1 MSIASAR
8 AGAATP
14 ARIVVAAPGR
24 HIEVALPGQAPVA
37 ELLPDLL
44 RHAGEGLA
52 DQGQAH
58 GGWVLRRPDG
68 TALSVGE
75 SLARQGVRD
84 GDVLHLV
91 PALQRWPE
99 LEYDDVVD
107 EIAANARRY
116 GRGWDGGATRATG
129 LGLSGGALLL
139 GLVAL
144 ARSAGSSGLVALGV
158 AAALLI
164 AAVLATRAYGDA
176 LCGGALGAAALPY
189 AAVGGALL
197 LRVRQPTL
205 GAPHL
210 LVASA
215 ALVLAS
221 VVALVGVGGRPRVFV
236 AGTIAGL
243 AGATGALSCLWLTA
257 AGSAAI
263 VLALL
268 LTGVAAWPLVAIRLG
283 RLPVPAP
290 APRAG
295 PEPRPEHA
303 RLYAAVVRTDEILTG
318 MLLGTAIAAAGS
330 SLVLVRS
337 GGVTGELLVGVAA
350 AGLALRGR
358 LFPTVRQRLPLLLSG
373 ALGLLILLA
382 GMVTGQ
388 RLAGPV
394 LACGLAAL
402 ALVLV
407 AVGRTYE
414 RRAPGPYLGRA
425 ADVIDAAC
433 VVSVIP
439 LACGVLG
446 LFGAIRS
453 LIG

>member
-1 MSIASAR
+1 MSSPQAGGLALAR
-8 AGAATP
+8 
-14 ARIVVAAPGR
+14 VVIAAPGR
-24 HIEVALPGQAPVA
+24 RIEVALPGQAPVA

-58 GGWVLRRPDG
+58 GGWVLRRSDG
-68 TALSVGE
+68 ASLSVGE
-75 SLARQGVRD
+75 NLARQGVRD

-107 EIAANARRY
+107 EIAADARRY
-116 GRGWDGGATRATG
+116 GRGWDGRATRVSG
-129 LGLSGGALLL
+129 LGLAGGALLL

-144 ARSAGSSGLVALGV
+144 VRSAGSSGLVALGV
-158 AAALLI
+158 AVALLV
-164 AAVLATRAYGDA
+164 AAVLASRAYGDA

-189 AAVGGALL
+189 TAVGGALL
-197 LRVRQPTL
+197 LRVRQPEL

-221 VVALVGVGGRPRVFV
+221 VLALVGIGGRPRVFV
-236 AGTIAGL
+236 AGTVAGL
-243 AGATGALSCLWLTA
+243 AGAVGAFARLWLSA
-257 AGSAAI
+257 GGSAAI

-268 LTGVAAWPLVAIRLG
+268 VTGVAAWPLVAIRLG

-290 APRAG
+290 APPAAS
-295 PEPRPEHA
+295 EPRPEHA

-318 MLLGTAIAAAGS
+318 MLLGTAVAVAGS

-337 GGVTGELLVGVAA
+337 GGVTGKLLVAVAA

-373 ALGLLILLA
+373 ALGYLILLA
-382 GMVTGQ
+382 DLVAGGW
-388 RLAGPV
+388 LAGPV
-394 LACGLAAL
+394 LAGGLAVL

-407 AVGRTYE
+407 AVGRAYE

-425 ADVIDAAC
+425 ADLVDAAC
-433 VVSVIP
+433 VVVVVP

-446 LFGAIRS
+446 LFGAVRG

>member
-1 MSIASAR
+1 MSGQGR
-8 AGAATP
+8 AGGATL
-14 ARIVVAAPGR
+14 ARIVVAAPDR
-24 HIEVALPGQAPVA
+24 RIEVALPGQAPVA

-58 GGWVLRRPDG
+58 GGWVLRRSDG
-68 TALSVGE
+68 AALSVGE

-99 LEYDDVVD
+99 LEYDDIVD

-116 GRGWDGGATRATG
+116 GRSWDGGATRTTG
-129 LGLSGGALLL
+129 LGLASGALLL

-144 ARSAGSSGLVALGV
+144 VRAAGSAGLVALGIAV
-158 AAALLI
+158 ALLI
-164 AAVLATRAYGDA
+164 AAVLASRAYGDA
-176 LCGGALGAAALPY
+176 LCGGALSAAALPY
-189 AAVGGALL
+189 AAAGGALL
-197 LRVRQPTL
+197 LRVDQPTL

-221 VVALVGVGGRPRVFV
+221 VLALVGVGGRPRVFV
-236 AGTIAGL
+236 AGTVTGL
-243 AGATGALSCLWLTA
+243 AGAIGALSCLWLTA

-263 VLALL
+263 VLAILV
-268 LTGVAAWPLVAIRLG
+268 TGVAAWPLVAIRLG

-290 APRAG
+290 ASRVG
-295 PEPRPEHA
+295 SEPRPEHA
-303 RLYAAVVRTDEILTG
+303 RLYSAVVRTDEILTG
-318 MLLGTAIAAAGS
+318 MLLGTAVAAAGCG
-330 SLVLVRS
+330 LVLVRS
-337 GGVTGELLVGVAA
+337 GGVTGRLLVGVAA

-358 LFPTVRQRLPLLLSG
+358 LFPAVRQRLPLLLSG
-373 ALGLLILLA
+373 AVGYLILLA
-382 GMVTGQ
+382 DLVTGE

-394 LACGLAAL
+394 LAGGLAVL

-407 AVGRTYE
+407 AAGRVYE
-414 RRAPGPYLGRA
+414 RQAPGPYLGRA
-425 ADVIDAAC
+425 ADLIDAAC

-446 LFGAIRS
+446 LFGAVRG